1 MASTITKS
9 REKKEKERKKS
20 VLKLTK
26 KVDTCLSIAM
36 ISPNKIKCKEI
47 FYLDCP

>member
-1 MASTITKS
+1 MANTIIKS
-9 REKKEKERKKS
+9 REKKGEREKKS

-36 ISPNKIKCKEI
+36 ISPNEIKCKEI